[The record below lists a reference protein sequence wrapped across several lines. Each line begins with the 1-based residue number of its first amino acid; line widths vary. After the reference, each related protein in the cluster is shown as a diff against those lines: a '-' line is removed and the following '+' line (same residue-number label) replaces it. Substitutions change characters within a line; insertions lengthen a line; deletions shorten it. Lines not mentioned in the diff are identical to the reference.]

1 MTYKYVFTC
10 EYTKVA
16 AIRPFREVVEY
27 DHEPTEDELLC
38 DYNDWLSNYVVG
50 GWMKIGDKVMVV
62 D

>member
-50 GWMKIGDKVMVV
+50 GWEREE
-62 D
+62 